1 VSTVKAEEK
10 KLAKENQVMIFRKE
24 ALIPFVA
31 GAAVGFAVWAGALS
45 AQSPV
50 VQTGMEQNIVADVN
64 GVLITRQQLAEE
76 LIARKGKSQLHALV
90 NRTMIEQACKAK
102 GITVD
107 DKEVQADL
115 LAQMKAAGSV
125 SIQDFEKG
133 MLTPMKTTLFEY
145 REDVIRPRLLLEKY
159 AKAQLTVT
167 DEDLKREFAAC
178 YGEKVDCRMIIFKD
192 ERLAR
197 KGFSEINNNRANFIR
212 LANQQEGDLAA
223 VGGKLKP
230 FGRHTAEDVI
240 EKRAFE
246 MQVGEVSEA
255 IQTSKGAW
263 VLLLKEG
270 VYPARTDVTFEQK
283 REELLNS
290 ARERKGQA
298 AMPEIISSLK
308 REYAGKIK
316 VYLGEGSNLTNIL
329 NQYQNLNPDKSK

>member
-1 VSTVKAEEK
+1 
-10 KLAKENQVMIFRKE
+10 MIFRKE
-24 ALIPFVA
+24 ALVPFVA
-31 GAAVGFAVWAGALS
+31 GAAVSFAVWAGALS

-50 VQTGMEQNIVADVN
+50 VQTSMDQNIVADVN

-76 LIARKGKSQLHALV
+76 LIARKGKTQLHALV

-133 MLTPMKTTLFEY
+133 MLAPMKTTLFEY

-159 AKAQLTVT
+159 AKAQLTMSE
-167 DEDLKREFAAC
+167 EDLKREFAAR
-178 YGEKVDCRMIIFKD
+178 YGEKAVCRMIIFKD

-197 KGFSEINNNRANFIR
+197 KAFSEINNTPANFIR
-212 LANQQEGDLAA
+212 LAKQQEDAQLAA
-223 VGGKLKP
+223 VAGLLSP
-230 FGRHTAEDVI
+230 IGRHTTHDII
-240 EKRAFE
+240 EQRAFQ
-246 MQVGEVSEA
+246 MQIGEVSEA
-255 IQTSKGAW
+255 IQTPEGAW
-263 VLLLKEG
+263 VLLLKEHLL
-270 VYPARTDVTFEQK
+270 PARTDVTFDKK

-290 ARERKGQA
+290 ARERKSQKE
-298 AMPEIISSLK
+298 MPEIIAGMK
-308 REYAGKIK
+308 KEYAGKIK